1 MTARLRWMVWGV
13 ISVATLPVLAASGLK
28 AGLWEIRVV
37 KQTVDGR
44 DISAQTTA
52 TMERMQQAMASL
64 PPEQRARMEALMKQ
78 NGVSTGSKGGFRICV
93 SPEMARRDAPIL
105 DPQGRCQPATVT
117 HQGNET
123 HFQFS
128 CTTNGVTTSG
138 QGVATVQGDTIN
150 THTDVTTRT
159 SSGETHSTQSD
170 SAMSYVGA
178 DCGDL
183 KPPGAASAAHP

>member
-1 MTARLRWMVWGV
+1 
-13 ISVATLPVLAASGLK
+13 LAAGLGLK

-37 KQTVDGR
+37 KQTADGR
-44 DISAQTTA
+44 DISGQMAASMQ
-52 TMERMQQAMASL
+52 RMQQAMASL
-64 PPEQRARMEALMKQ
+64 TPEQRARMEAMMKQ
-78 NGVSTGSKGGFRICV
+78 SGVSAGSNGGFRICV
-93 SPEMARRDAPIL
+93 SPEMAQRDTPIL
-105 DPQGRCQPATVT
+105 DPHGHCQPASVT

-128 CTTNGVTTSG
+128 CTTNGVTMSG

-159 SSGETHSTQSD
+159 SGGETHSVQSD
-170 SAMSYVGA
+170 SAMSYLGP

-183 KPPGAASAAHP
+183 KPPTPPAAHP